1 MSVSSLHLAVFG
13 ATGGTG
19 ALVLQQALDAGHR
32 VTALVRNP
40 RKLTVSHPHLTVIEG
55 SVLDLAPVQQTVRG
69 VDAVICCLGAP
80 PRSTE
85 RLRERG
91 TQVVVDAMQAAGV
104 RRLVVQSSHGI
115 GETRHELP
123 WLMRWLI
130 VPLYLKGVFAD
141 HERQEAVVRA
151 SDLDWTLVRPPHLGD
166 GQPAPALAAGPTYD
180 PAQMTMTIARTDV
193 ARFLLQQASAGKSVG
208 QTLVV
213 STASASVA
221 DSVEQGAIIEVAI

>member
-1 MSVSSLHLAVFG
+1 MSVSTRHFALFG

-19 ALVLQQALDAGHR
+19 ALVLQHALDAGHR
-32 VTALVRNP
+32 VTALVRTP
-40 RKLTVSHPHLTVIEG
+40 SKLTLSHPRLHIVQG
-55 SVLDLAPVQQTVRG
+55 SVLDRACVDQTVHG

-80 PRSTE
+80 PRNAE

-130 VPLYLKGVFAD
+130 VPLYLNKVFAD

-151 SDLDWTLVRPPHLGD
+151 TELDWTLARPPHLSD
-166 GQPAPALAAGPTYD
+166 GQPAAALAAGPDYD
-180 PAQMTMTIARTDV
+180 PTQMTMTIARTDV
-193 ARFLLQQASAGKSVG
+193 ARFLLQQASAHNSLR

-213 STASASVA
+213 STATDTAA
-221 DSVEQGAIIEVAI
+221 AGAEQGAIIEVAA